1 MAGTRHRRR
10 WRLCGALAGM
20 AVTLAACGGGSSA
33 AQTSTAPQ
41 ARPSS
46 TGHLTLVSPTQG
58 EVFTTST
65 VPVEVTLTDAKIVA
79 ITSTNLKPN
88 EGHLHLSLDNKIVSM
103 NYQADTVIHDVTPGT
118 HVVRV
123 EFVATDHAPF
133 DPHVFVEVTIT
144 VQT

>member
-1 MAGTRHRRR
+1 M
-10 WRLCGALAGM
+10 
-20 AVTLAACGGGSSA
+20 LAACGGGSSA
-33 AQTSTAPQ
+33 AQTTAPH

-46 TGHLTLVSPTQG
+46 AAQLTLASPTQG

-65 VPVEVTLTDAKIVA
+65 VPVKVALTGAKIVPF
-79 ITSTNLKPN
+79 TSTNLKPN

-103 NYQADTVIHDVTPGT
+103 DYQADTVMHDVTPGT

-133 DPHVFVEVTIT
+133 DPRVFVEVTIT
-144 VQT
+144 VQP